1 MMDQVTNDSSVTND
15 SNDTNL
21 TCLLNDQQKAVITW
35 TILSLG
41 IVSLI
46 CCIFIIFVMV
56 LFCKYRTTT
65 QRLIL
70 YLTITI
76 AVVSISNILHGTR
89 KGSLED
95 NHIYC
100 ILTGFL
106 DQVSGWMEV
115 MAICCLTFDLV
126 VKVVFLKFN
135 TYKYEWVYIGL
146 IFIFPF
152 SFNWIPF
159 ICSAYG
165 GKEAICWIRKYKIK
179 NCEKDYYSIALQFAL
194 YWVPIY
200 IILTFV
206 FIAYTVARIKAHRRV
221 REYSGRYDPGVQTTR
236 ELLVR
241 EIRLYQFYPIV
252 LALILFI
259 AFIARVVETIVSDD
273 EFFGLRLVRTIFI
286 TIQGPVIAMVFL
298 FDYDTRHQ
306 LCHYNSIKAAFFDWC
321 CYCKQR
327 KVKEYVVI
335 TDENRTD
342 SFSRSVLNK
351 IVETSME
358 KND

>member
-1 MMDQVTNDSSVTND
+1 MMDQVTNDSNVTND
-15 SNDTNL
+15 TN
-21 TCLLNDQQKAVITW
+21 CLLTGQQKAIITW

-76 AVVSISNILHGTR
+76 ALVSISNILHGTR
-89 KGSLED
+89 RGSLED

-106 DQVSGWMEV
+106 DQVSEWMEV

-135 TYKYEWVYIGL
+135 TYKYEWAYIGL

-152 SFNWIPF
+152 TFNWIPF
-159 ICSAYG
+159 IRSAYG
-165 GKEAICWIRKYKIK
+165 EVGAICWIREYKK
-179 NCEKDYYSIALQFAL
+179 RETCEKDDFSIALQFVL
-194 YWVPIY
+194 YWIPIY
-200 IILTFV
+200 IILTLI
-206 FIAYTVARIKAHRRV
+206 FIAYTVAIIKARRRL
-221 REYSGRYDPGVQTTR
+221 REYSGRYDPGEQTTR

-241 EIRLYQFYPIV
+241 ELRLYQFYPIL
-252 LALILFI
+252 LASILLI
-259 AFIARVVETIVSDD
+259 AFISRVVETIRDD
-273 EFFGLRLVRTIFI
+273 NSFFGLQLARIIF
-286 TIQGPVIAMVFL
+286 TSIQGPVIAMVFL
-298 FDYDTRHQ
+298 FEYDTRHQ

-335 TDENRTD
+335 TDQKSTD
-342 SFSRSVLNK
+342 SFSRSMFKK
-351 IVETSME
+351 IVDTSME